1 MHLHSDKTMP
11 STEAEKPHRRTG
23 GLVRF
28 ARGQRVRQLV
38 AALALV
44 ALATPSFALDLPR
57 LGKSNRG
64 GNPHQP
70 GEGFVPPGRQTEDE
84 HDGREARDAAR
95 EAQAINGGGRVLS
108 VDEANGGW
116 RVKLL
121 KEGNV
126 RFVFVPN

>member
-1 MHLHSDKTMP
+1 MHLHSSTITP
-11 STEAEKPHRRTG
+11 STEALEPHRRTG
-23 GLVRF
+23 GL
-28 ARGQRVRQLV
+28 ARCEQVQRLRQLV
-38 AALALV
+38 TVIALL
-44 ALATPSFALDLPR
+44 ALATPSLALDLPR
-57 LGKSNRG
+57 LGKPNRG
-64 GNPHQP
+64 GSSHQP
-70 GEGFVPPGRQTEDE
+70 GEGFVPPGRQAEDE
-84 HDGREARDAAR
+84 RDGREARDAAR

>member
-1 MHLHSDKTMP
+1 MHLYSSTTMP
-11 STEAEKPHRRTG
+11 LTGAQESPRRTG
-23 GLVRF
+23 GFVRL
-28 ARGQRVRQLV
+28 QRRQHLRQLV
-38 AALALV
+38 AVIALA
-44 ALATPSFALDLPR
+44 ALATPSLALDLPR

-64 GNPHQP
+64 GSSHQP
-70 GEGFVPPGRQTEDE
+70 GEGFVPPGRQAEDE
-84 HDGREARDAAR
+84 RDGREARDAAR

>member
-1 MHLHSDKTMP
+1 MHLHSSTVTR
-11 STEAEKPHRRTG
+11 STEAQAPCRRTG
-23 GLVRF
+23 RPVRTEQ
-28 ARGQRVRQLV
+28 AQRLRQLV
-38 AALALV
+38 AAIALV
-44 ALATPSFALDLPR
+44 ALATPSLALDLPR
-57 LGKSNRG
+57 LGKPNRG
-64 GNPHQP
+64 GNSHQP
-70 GEGFVPPGRQTEDE
+70 GEGFVPPGRQVEDE
-84 HDGREARDAAR
+84 RDGRQARDAAR